1 MIATVLDLG
10 SPLLVVLVMSVI
22 LHAVGKARS
31 MQEDRELLAALDS
44 ALHLDRQYAHLLLT
58 SWH

>member
-1 MIATVLDLG
+1 MIDLG
-10 SPLLVVLVMSVI
+10 TLLLIVLVMSVV

-31 MQEDRELLAALDS
+31 MQEDRELLASLDS
-44 ALHLDRQYAHLLLT
+44 ALHLDRQYAHILLT